1 MGAGWRAATARKYA
15 ERTVLR
21 ISVSEPEVR
30 VWISF
35 VARYA
40 EVKCLRT
47 LRSNAVRAW
56 VD

>member
-1 MGAGWRAATARKYA
+1 MLAEWGQFYA
-15 ERTVLR
+15 
-21 ISVSEPEVR
+21 SVSKPEVR

-40 EVKCLRT
+40 DVKCLRT